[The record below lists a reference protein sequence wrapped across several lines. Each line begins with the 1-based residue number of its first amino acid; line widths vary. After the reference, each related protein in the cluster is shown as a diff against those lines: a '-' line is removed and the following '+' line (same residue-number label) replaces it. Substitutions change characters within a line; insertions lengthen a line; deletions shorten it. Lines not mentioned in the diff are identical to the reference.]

1 MKTANDF
8 RHKTL
13 STKKITKHN
22 RVTAN
27 KKTIQQASPRLLPY
41 NRRKIISVRG
51 KNGSET
57 KKLDYEAAV
66 KELEALVERLEE
78 GDISLEESL
87 KLYER
92 GVLLTRDCQESL
104 QAAEQKVQMLLQQSG
119 QNNLVDF
126 DPETGDA

>member
-1 MKTANDF
+1 MAAK
-8 RHKTL
+8 
-13 STKKITKHN
+13 
-22 RVTAN
+22 
-27 KKTIQQASPRLLPY
+27 Q
-41 NRRKIISVRG
+41 
-51 KNGSET
+51 

-66 KELEALVERLEE
+66 KELETLVERLEE

-119 QNNLVDF
+119 QTNMVDF
-126 DPETGDA
+126 DPETGEA

>member
-1 MKTANDF
+1 MAAK
-8 RHKTL
+8 
-13 STKKITKHN
+13 
-22 RVTAN
+22 
-27 KKTIQQASPRLLPY
+27 Q
-41 NRRKIISVRG
+41 
-51 KNGSET
+51 

-78 GDISLEESL
+78 GDMSLEESL

-119 QNNLVDF
+119 QSNMVDF